1 MRPTQHISNTRVLGA
16 PKGWNQAELPC
27 GALPITDINESGR
40 LAVLSFWR
48 PSTEEL
54 AILNNGGLVTLCI
67 PGTSMPPAALGVE
80 PAVDAPN
87 PIKAALLLALRQA
100 TAQQATAAVM
110 EQAQV
115 FASAW
120 ALVGGRFDAGDGMAL
135 ANQEKAALQDMVA
148 SLAQLAAKATSSPL

>member
-1 MRPTQHISNTRVLGA
+1 MRATQHISNTRVLGA

-27 GALPITDINESGR
+27 SALPITDINDNGYR
-40 LAVLSFWR
+40 AVLSFWR
-48 PSTEEL
+48 PSADEL
-54 AILNNGGLVTLCI
+54 AILNNGGMVTLCI

-80 PAVDAPN
+80 PAVDAPG

-100 TAQQATAAVM
+100 TAEQATAAVM

-120 ALVGGRFDAGDGMAL
+120 ALVGGRFDSGDGLEL
-135 ANQEKAALQDMVA
+135 ANQEKAALQAMVA
-148 SLAQLAAKATSSPL
+148 TMAQLAAKAASSPL